1 MKKFFL
7 ISIIFFQMFPLPILK
22 GCLPAERKFIRMI
35 LILFF
40 ILQAG
45 GWAIAQEIIT
55 TEQQEI
61 DYANPKEYEIGG
73 ITVSGTE
80 LLDQNALIQLS
91 GLKVGEKIT
100 IPGDA
105 TAEAIRKLWKQKLF
119 SEIEI
124 SAIKIQG
131 NIIFLDLKIKEQPRM
146 SRFSFEGVKKS
157 EADNLREK
165 INLYKEKI
173 VTQNLLKTTETTVKE
188 YFVDKGFLNAEVNVT
203 QKTDTAFRD
212 HVALLIDVKKNKKVR
227 ITEIVINGNEE
238 FSEAKIKRA
247 MKETKE
253 KGIFHPFDNFEMF
266 AYTSLKDILLLRI
279 DSLISHSYLHFKNR
293 LRLRIFKQSKFMD
306 ENYEKDKEEI
316 IAKYNDKGF
325 RDAKIIQDTVYKSG
339 ESAIGISITINEGKK
354 YYFRNITWV
363 GNTKYSAK
371 VLSDILGIEKG
382 NVYSQSKLEKRLY
395 MNPDGRDVSSLYMDD
410 GYLFFQLT
418 PVETTVSD
426 DSIDL
431 EIRIYEGQ
439 QATINKILVTGNT
452 KTNDHV
458 IIREIR
464 TKPGQLFSRADII
477 RTQRELAQLGYFDQE
492 KLNVTPHPNPTDGT
506 VDIEYIVEEK
516 PSDQIELSGGWGGG
530 RVVGTLGVSF
540 SNFSTR
546 NILKKDSW
554 SPLPSG
560 DGQRLS
566 LRGQTNGLYYQS
578 YNISFTEPWLGG
590 RKPNSFSIA
599 AWHSIQSNGVTKVLK
614 KSSDTKTFWEPD
626 SILEGKK
633 VSNPLRQDIQI
644 TGVSL
649 SLGKRL
655 TRPDDYFTLMQ
666 ELSYQKYRMHQWF
679 QFIFPDGESNVI
691 FYKVTLSRNSIDA
704 PIYPRSGSQ
713 LSASLQLTPPYS
725 FINSQFLNKDTDY
738 SLLPAADRYKF
749 AEYHKWKFTAQWY
762 NKLVGDLVLS
772 TKVGYGFL
780 GYYNKQIG
788 EAPFEHFYLGG
799 SGLTGYALDGREIIA
814 LRGYDDQ
821 SVSPRTGGTIISKY
835 TMELRYPLSLNPSA
849 TIYGLTFLEAGS
861 TWNRFKDFNPFAV
874 QRSAGAGVR
883 IFLPMFGM
891 LGLDWGYRFDD
902 TTNKFLRPQSQKSQ
916 VHFTIG
922 FNLGEL

>member
-1 MKKFFL
+1 MA
-7 ISIIFFQMFPLPILK
+7 ISLMSLLFFQ
-22 GCLPAERKFIRMI
+22 E
-35 LILFF
+35 
-40 ILQAG
+40 
-45 GWAIAQEIIT
+45 IALSQEIVG
-55 TEQQEI
+55 TEEQKIE
-61 DYANPKEYEIGG
+61 YTNPREFEIGG
-73 ITVSGTE
+73 ITVTGTE
-80 LLDQNALIQLS
+80 LLDQNALIQLT
-91 GLKVGEKIT
+91 GLRVGEKIT
-100 IPGDA
+100 VPGDA

-119 SEIEI
+119 SEVELT
-124 SAIKIQG
+124 ATKIQG
-131 NIIFLDLKIKEQPRM
+131 HIIFLEIKIKEQPRM

-173 VTQNLLKTTETTVKE
+173 VTPNLLKTTETTVRD
-188 YFVDKGFLNAEVNVT
+188 YFIDKGFLNVEVIVT
-203 QKTDTAFRD
+203 QTVDSLFRD
-212 HVALLIDVKKNKKVR
+212 HVALQIEVKKNKKVR
-227 ITEIVINGNEE
+227 ISEILIAGNTEFTEG
-238 FSEAKIKRA
+238 KIKRA
-247 MKETKE
+247 MKETKV
-253 KGIFHPFDNFEMF
+253 KGAFRPFDNFESY
-266 AYTSLKDILLLRI
+266 AYTFLKDLFLLRM
-279 DSLISHSYLHFKNR
+279 DSLLTHTQLHFRDR
-293 LRLRIFKQSKFMD
+293 LRPRIFKQSKFME
-306 ENYEKDKEEI
+306 ENYEKDRESI
-316 IAKYNDKGF
+316 IEKYNDKGY
-325 RDAKIIQDTVYKSG
+325 RDAKIVQDSVYKTSDHT
-339 ESAIGISITINEGKK
+339 IGISITVNEGKK

-371 VLSDILGIEKG
+371 TLSEILGIEKG
-382 NVYSQSKLEKRLY
+382 DVYSQAKLDKRLY

-439 QATINKILVTGNT
+439 QATINKIMITGNT

-458 IIREIR
+458 IVREIR

-554 SPLPSG
+554 VPLPSG

-566 LRGQTNGLYYQS
+566 VRAQTNGLYYQS

-599 AWHSIQSNGVTKVLK
+599 AWHSIQSNGVTKYMK
-614 KSSDTKTFWEPD
+614 KTDEKKWYSFND
-626 SILEGKK
+626 SLDAEGSKIRN
-633 VSNPLRQDIQI
+633 SLRQDIQI

-666 ELSYQKYRMHQWF
+666 ELSYQKYRMNNWT
-679 QFIFPDGESNVI
+679 QFFFSDGESNVVY
-691 FYKVTLSRNSIDA
+691 YKVTLSRNSVDA

-713 LSASLQLTPPYS
+713 LTASLQLTPPYS
-725 FINSQFLNKDTDY
+725 FMENKFSDKEKDY
-738 SLLPAADRYKF
+738 RLLPASERYKL

-788 EAPFEHFYLGG
+788 DAPFEHFYLGG

-821 SVSPRTGGTIISKY
+821 SVSPRTGGTMISKY
-835 TMELRYPLSLNPSA
+835 TMELRYPMSLNPSA

-861 TWNRFKDFNPFAV
+861 TWSKFKDVNPFAV

-902 TTNKFLRPQSQKSQ
+902 TTEKFFRPQSQKSQ

>member
-1 MKKFFL
+1 MKKLIFNFICLRFL
-7 ISIIFFQMFPLPILK
+7 NIGLFAIL
-22 GCLPAERKFIRMI
+22 CLLFSRLPA
-35 LILFF
+35 
-40 ILQAG
+40 
-45 GWAIAQEIIT
+45 QEVIT
-55 TEQQEI
+55 TEPQGI
-61 DYANPKEYEIGG
+61 DYANPREYEIGG

-80 LLDQNALIQLS
+80 LLDQNALVQLT

-100 IPGDA
+100 IPGDQ

-119 SEIEI
+119 SEIELT
-124 SAIKIQG
+124 AVKIQG
-131 NIIFLDLKIKEQPRM
+131 NTIFLDIKIKEQPRM
-146 SRFSFEGVKKS
+146 SRFSFDGVKKS

-173 VTQNLLKTTETTVKE
+173 VTPHLLKTTETTVIE
-188 YFVDKGFLNAEVNVT
+188 YFVDKGFLNAEVNVIQT
-203 QKTDTAFRD
+203 EDSLFRD
-212 HVALLIDVKKNKKVR
+212 HVALLIEVKKNKKVK
-227 ITEIVINGNEE
+227 IGEIIIRGNKE
-238 FSEAKIKRA
+238 FSEAKIKRS

-253 KGIFHPFDNFEMF
+253 KGIFHPFDNFESI
-266 AYTSLKDILLLRI
+266 AYSSLKDIFLLRI
-279 DSLISHSYLHFKNR
+279 DSLLNHSYHHFKDR
-293 LRLRIFKQSKFMD
+293 VRLRIFKQSKFMD
-306 ENYEKDKEEI
+306 ENYDKDKESI
-316 IAKYNDKGF
+316 IAKYNDKGY
-325 RDAKIIQDTVYKSG
+325 RDAKIVKDSVYKAD
-339 ESAIGISITINEGKK
+339 ENAIGIELTIEEGKK
-354 YYFRNITWV
+354 YYFRNINWV
-363 GNTKYSAK
+363 GNTKYSSK

-382 NVYSQSKLEKRLY
+382 DVYSQAKLDKRLY

-439 QATINKILVTGNT
+439 QATINKILITGNT

-492 KLNVTPHPNPTDGT
+492 KMNVTPHPNPTDGT
-506 VDIEYIVEEK
+506 VDIEYIVEER

-554 SPLPSG
+554 TPLPSG

-566 LRGQTNGLYYQS
+566 VRAQTNGLYYQS

-599 AWHSIQSNGVTKVLK
+599 AWHSIQSNGVTKNLK
-614 KSSDTKTFWEPD
+614 RSSDTKTFWSPD
-626 SILEGKK
+626 SVFDGKK
-633 VSNPLRQDIQI
+633 VPNPLRQDIQI

-666 ELSYQKYRMHQWF
+666 ELSYQKYKMHQWY
-679 QFIFPDGESNVI
+679 QFIFPEGESNVI
-691 FYKVTLSRNSIDA
+691 YYKVTLSRNSVDA

-713 LSASLQLTPPYS
+713 ISASLQFTPPYS
-725 FINSQFLNKDTDY
+725 YFNYHILNKNIKYD
-738 SLLPAADRYKF
+738 SLKKTGNSAEVYKW

-762 NKLVGDLVLS
+762 NKLIGDLVLS

-788 EAPFEHFYLGG
+788 DTPFEHYYLGG

-835 TMELRYPLSLNPSA
+835 SMELRYPLSLNPSA
-849 TIYGLTFLEAGS
+849 TIYGLSFLEAGS
-861 TWNRFKDFNPFAV
+861 TWNRFRDFNPFAV
-874 QRSAGAGVR
+874 QRSAGVGVR

-902 TTNKFLRPQSQKSQ
+902 TTDKFLRPQSQKSQ

>member
-1 MKKFFL
+1 MKISSIVFL
-7 ISIIFFQMFPLPILK
+7 SF
-22 GCLPAERKFIRMI
+22 
-35 LILFF
+35 LF
-40 ILQAG
+40 LLSTRLL
-45 GWAIAQEIIT
+45 AQEVIS
-55 TEQQEI
+55 TEQYVV
-61 DYANPKEYEIGG
+61 DFANPKEFEIGG
-73 ITVSGTE
+73 ISVSGTE
-80 LLDQNALIQLS
+80 LLDQNALIQLT

-100 IPGDA
+100 IPGEA
-105 TAEAIRKLWKQKLF
+105 IAEAIRKLWKQKLF
-119 SEIEI
+119 SEVEVLASKVQGTIITLEI
-124 SAIKIQG
+124 
-131 NIIFLDLKIKEQPRM
+131 KIKEQPRM

-173 VTQNLLKTTETTVKE
+173 VTPNLLKTTETTVKD
-188 YFVDKGFLNAEVNVT
+188 YFIEKGFLNVEVNVT
-203 QKTDTAFRD
+203 QTPDTLFPD
-212 HVALLIDVKKNKKVR
+212 HVALFIEVKKRRKVKIDDVVIAGNK
-227 ITEIVINGNEE
+227 E
-238 FSEAKIKRA
+238 FSESKIKRT

-253 KGIFHPFDNFEMF
+253 KGVFHPFDHFEYF
-266 AYTSLKDILLLRI
+266 AYASLKDLLLLRI
-279 DSLISHSYLHFKNR
+279 DSFLHHSYLHYKDR
-293 LRLRIFKQSKFMD
+293 VRLRIFKQSKFME
-306 ENYEKDKEEI
+306 ENFEKDKEGI
-316 IAKYNDKGF
+316 IEKYNDKGF
-325 RDAKIIQDTVYKSG
+325 RDAKILHDTVYKSG
-339 ESAIGISITINEGKK
+339 ENTIAIAITLDEGKK
-354 YYFRNITWV
+354 YYFRNISWV
-363 GNTKYSAK
+363 GNTKYPAK
-371 VLSDILGIEKG
+371 TLSDILGIEKG
-382 NVYSQSKLEKRLY
+382 DVYSQSKLDKRLF

-426 DSIDL
+426 DSIDI
-431 EIRIYEGQ
+431 EIRIFEGQ
-439 QATINKILVTGNT
+439 QATINKILITGNT

-458 IIREIR
+458 IVREIR

-492 KLNVTPHPNPTDGT
+492 KLNVTPHPNPSDGT

-546 NILKKDSW
+546 NFFKKDTW
-554 SPLPSG
+554 TPLPSG

-566 LRGQTNGLYYQS
+566 VRAQTNGLYYQS

-599 AWHSIQSNGVTKVLK
+599 AWHSIQSNGISKVLK
-614 KSSDTKTFWEPD
+614 KSSETKTFWCPD
-626 SILEGKK
+626 SILEGEK
-633 VSNPLRQDIQI
+633 VLNPLRQDIQI
-644 TGVSL
+644 TGVSF

-666 ELSYQKYRMHQWF
+666 ELSYQKYRMHQWY
-679 QFIFPDGESNVI
+679 QFIFPEGESNVI
-691 FYKVTLSRNSIDA
+691 YYKVTLSRNSIDA

-713 LSASLQLTPPYS
+713 LSVSLQLTPPYS
-725 FINSQFLNKDTDY
+725 FVKTSILNQDTDY
-738 SLLPAADRYKF
+738 SVLPAAEKYKF

-762 NKLVGDLVLS
+762 NKLIGDLVLS
-772 TKVGYGFL
+772 TKAGYGFL
-780 GYYNKQIG
+780 GYYNRQIG

-861 TWNRFKDFNPFAV
+861 TWNRFRDFNPFAV
-874 QRSAGAGVR
+874 QRSTGIGVR

-902 TTNKFLRPQSQKSQ
+902 TGDRFYRPQSQKSQ

>member
-1 MKKFFL
+1 MSANSFY
-7 ISIIFFQMFPLPILK
+7 FFQIINLLK
-22 GCLPAERKFIRMI
+22 NNFWII
-35 LILFF
+35 ILFF
-40 ILQAG
+40 PIKIFCQG
-45 GWAIAQEIIT
+45 EFPQTVSGNDNQ
-55 TEQQEI
+55 
-61 DYANPKEYEIGG
+61 YEIGG
-73 ITVSGTE
+73 ITVIGTE
-80 LLDQNALIQLS
+80 LLDQGALIQLC
-91 GLKVGEKIT
+91 GLKVGDKIS
-100 IPGDA
+100 IPGEETGDA
-105 TAEAIRKLWKQKLF
+105 IKKLWKQKLF

-124 SAIKIQG
+124 SAVKIQEK
-131 NIIFLDLKIKEQPRM
+131 NVFLEIKIKEQPRM

-173 VTQNLLKTTETTVKE
+173 VTRNLIKTTEATVTD
-188 YFVDKGFLNAEVNVT
+188 YFIDKGFLNAEVKVSENP
-203 QKTDTAFRD
+203 DTLIKD
-212 HVALLIDVKKNKKVR
+212 HVALMIEVKKHKKVK
-227 ITEIVINGNEE
+227 IEAIAIQGNSE
-238 FSEAKIKRA
+238 FGVAKIKRA

-253 KGIFHPFDNFEMF
+253 KGIFHPFDNFEAF
-266 AYTSLKDILLLRI
+266 AFQSIKDLLLLRM
-279 DSLISHSYLHFKNR
+279 DSLFSHSFNHYKDR
-293 LRLRIFKQSKFMD
+293 LRIRIFKQSKFMN
-306 ENYEKDKEEI
+306 ENYEKDKESI
-316 IAKYNDKGF
+316 IAKYNDKGY
-325 RDAKIIQDTVYKSG
+325 RDAKILSDTITKPSQNAVNIFIKIQ
-339 ESAIGISITINEGKK
+339 EGKK
-354 YYFRNITWV
+354 YYFRNVNWV

-371 VLSDILGIEKG
+371 TLSDILGIEKG
-382 NVYSQSKLEKRLY
+382 DVYSQSKLEKRLY

-439 QATINKILVTGNT
+439 QATINNIFITGNT

-506 VDIEYIVEEK
+506 VDIEYIVAEK

-540 SNFSTR
+540 NNFSTR
-546 NILKKDSW
+546 NILKKNSW
-554 SPLPSG
+554 TPLPSG

-566 LRGQTNGLYYQS
+566 VRGQTNGLYYQS

-590 RKPNSFSIA
+590 RKPNSLSIA
-599 AWHSIQSNGVTKVLK
+599 AWHSVQSNGVPNYLK
-614 KSSDTKTFWEPD
+614 KSSETKKWYQIGD
-626 SILEGKK
+626 SLNPEGKK
-633 VSNPLRQDIQI
+633 INNSLRQDIQI
-644 TGVSL
+644 TGISL

-666 ELSYQKYRMHQWF
+666 ELSYQKYKMHQWY

-691 FYKVTLSRNSIDA
+691 YYKVTLSRSSVDA
-704 PIYPRSGSQ
+704 PIYPRGGSQ

-725 FINSQFLNKDTDY
+725 FFNNQFGKNPTDF
-738 SLLPAADRYKF
+738 SLLSSADRYKF

-762 NKLVGDLVLS
+762 NKIVGDLVLS
-772 TKVGYGFL
+772 TKAGYGFL
-780 GYYNKQIG
+780 GFYNRQIG
-788 EAPFEHFYLGG
+788 DAPFEHFYLGG

-821 SVSPRTGGTIISKY
+821 SVSSRTGGTIISKY
-835 TMELRYPLSLNPSA
+835 SMELRYPLSLNPSA
-849 TIYGLTFLEAGS
+849 TIYGLSFIEAGS
-861 TWNRFKDFNPFAV
+861 TWDRFRDFNPFAV
-874 QRSAGAGVR
+874 QRSAGVGVR

-902 TTNKFLRPQSQKSQ
+902 TTQQFRRPQTQKSQ